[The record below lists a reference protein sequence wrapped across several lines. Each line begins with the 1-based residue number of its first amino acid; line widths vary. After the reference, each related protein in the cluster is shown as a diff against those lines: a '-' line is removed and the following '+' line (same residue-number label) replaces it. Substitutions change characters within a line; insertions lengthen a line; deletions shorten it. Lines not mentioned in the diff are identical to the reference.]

1 MSIAR
6 FGHSSLPAVAKRLEA
21 DGERIFFRYGVFV
34 IIPTFAVATVALL
47 LVLFGPS
54 NLLVPEDGSVWGW
67 PLLAQGEN
75 ARGWVSIGAR
85 SVGLIAVG
93 QQPTGVVAMGWFPVG
108 VFSVSPLFSF
118 GVFPVGGVAVGLV
131 SMGPFGSAGWL
142 SFGPASLG
150 WYAYGEGI
158 SVGAYAWGHRAYGY
172 FFAHSCGPWVRAQ
185 RKSST
190 VAQTSMVAPTQ
201 ERITRRKHTALPPLA
216 EWLSRAGGRFPFQ
229 FVVVAGVLTAS
240 CGPVILLAGLGV
252 LDPQAWDAGLLG
264 WRELIAPNDE
274 PWRWISIGERP
285 RGVIAIGQQPTGVIA
300 LGVIPIGV
308 LSLGVFPIGLFSVGC
323 GALGLVSLGFFA
335 AGWLAFG
342 TLSVGWYARADGGVA
357 LGAYAWGGRPFGFRF
372 AHLRRAQPGPGEWLL
387 GDRRRGADSAG

>member
-21 DGERIFFRYGVFV
+21 DGERIRFRYGVFLV
-34 IIPTFAVATVALL
+34 AAFAVATVAFL
-47 LVLFGPS
+47 LVLHGPS
-54 NLLVPEDGSVWGW
+54 NLLVPDDGKLWGW

-75 ARGWVSIGAR
+75 ARGWISIGAR

-93 QQPTGVVAMGWFPVG
+93 QQPTGVVAIGLLPVG
-108 VFSVSPLFSF
+108 VFSAGPVSF
-118 GVFPVGGVAVGLV
+118 GVFATGACAVGFV
-131 SMGPFGSAGWL
+131 SLGPASAGWL
-142 SFGPASLG
+142 SFGGVSLG
-150 WYAYGEGI
+150 WYAYAEGG

-172 FFAHSCGPWVRAQ
+172 FFAHSCGPFVRAQ
-185 RKSST
+185 RTSSM
-190 VAQTSMVAPTQ
+190 VAQTSMVAPTE
-201 ERITRRKHTALPPLA
+201 ERITRRKHAALPPLA

-229 FVVVAGVLTAS
+229 FVVVAGVLIGS

-323 GALGLVSLGFFA
+323 GALGLVSLGLFA

-342 TLSVGWYARADGGVA
+342 ALGVGWYAHADGGVA

>member
-1 MSIAR
+1 M
-6 FGHSSLPAVAKRLEA
+6 V
-21 DGERIFFRYGVFV
+21 
-34 IIPTFAVATVALL
+34 PTFAVAIVAH
-47 LVLFGPS
+47 
-54 NLLVPEDGSVWGW
+54 LLVPDDGSVWGW

-75 ARGWVSIGAR
+75 ARGWISIGAR

-93 QQPTGVVAMGWFPVG
+93 QQPTGVVAIGMFPVG
-108 VFSVSPLFSF
+108 VFSAGPVSLGIFST
-118 GVFPVGGVAVGLV
+118 GGVAVGLV
-131 SMGPFGSAGWL
+131 PLGPVCAGWL
-142 SFGPASLG
+142 SFGGVSLG

-158 SVGAYAWGHRAYGY
+158 SVGAYAWGYRAHGY
-172 FFAHSCGPWVRAQ
+172 FFAHSCGPSVRAQ
-185 RKSST
+185 HTSSM
-190 VAQTSMVAPTQ
+190 VAQTE
-201 ERITRRKHTALPPLA
+201 ERITRRNRTALPPLA
-216 EWLSRAGGRFPFQ
+216 AWLSRAGERFPFQ
-229 FVVVAGVLTAS
+229 FVVVAGVLIGS
-240 CGPVILLAGLGV
+240 CGPVVLLAGLSV

-308 LSLGVFPIGLFSVGC
+308 LSLGVFPIGLFSVGG
-323 GALGLVSLGFFA
+323 GALGLVSLGMFA

-342 TLSVGWYARADGGVA
+342 TLSVGWYAHADGGVS